1 MTALTR
7 TQRAIIIVL
16 VLMVIFSFVAIINMD
31 TRIRGLEEAMSV
43 VTNYIGRG
51 R

>member
-1 MTALTR
+1 MNALTR

-16 VLMVIFSFVAIINMD
+16 VVMVIFSFVAIINMD
-31 TRIRGLEEAMSV
+31 TRIGGLEEAMNV

>member
-1 MTALTR
+1 MTVLTR

-16 VLMVIFSFVAIINMD
+16 VLMVIFSFVTVLNLN
-31 TRIRGLEEAMSV
+31 THIRGLEEAQDKIIE
-43 VTNYIGRG
+43 YIGRG